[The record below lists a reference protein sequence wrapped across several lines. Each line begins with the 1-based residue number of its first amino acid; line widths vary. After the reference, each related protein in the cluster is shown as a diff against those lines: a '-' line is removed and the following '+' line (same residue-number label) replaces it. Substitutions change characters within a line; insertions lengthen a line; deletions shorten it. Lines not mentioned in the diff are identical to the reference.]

1 MSPIEQ
7 VIVTAIITA
16 LVASVGTGFG
26 IYMGLSNRLSV
37 LETLMT
43 DLRAD
48 VEKHNSVV
56 ERVYKLESDNNTLW
70 KRMDEVRGDVADI
83 KREHYGYVGNHRYE
97 HNNGHGGGGNG

>member
-16 LVASVGTGFG
+16 LVASVGTGVG

-56 ERVYKLESDNNTLW
+56 ERVYKLESSDSTQW
-70 KRMDEVRGDVADI
+70 RRIDETAD
-83 KREHYGYVGNHRYE
+83 KLDKLEREHLTRYIP
-97 HNNGHGGGGNG
+97 GGRTEG

>member
-1 MSPIEQ
+1 MTPLESI
-7 VIVTAIITA
+7 IVTAVITA
-16 LVASVGTGFG
+16 IVSTVGTGSVLYFT
-26 IYMGLSNRLSV
+26 LSNRLSV

-97 HNNGHGGGGNG
+97 HNNGHRGGGNG